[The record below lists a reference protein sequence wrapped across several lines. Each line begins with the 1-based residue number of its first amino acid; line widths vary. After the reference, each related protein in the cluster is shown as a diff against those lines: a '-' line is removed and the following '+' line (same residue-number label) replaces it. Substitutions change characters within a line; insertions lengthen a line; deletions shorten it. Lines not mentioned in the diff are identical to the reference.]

1 MKNKWTVEL
10 QEDPETKELIMPIPI
25 DLLTQMGWNEETDFW
40 WEIENDTVIMK
51 VKDETESSKS

>member
-40 WEIENDTVIMK
+40 WEIKNDTVIMK